1 MNPDGKMCAPEKDT
15 VRSLVEENAKLS
27 SEVIS
32 LLGITLKGDPST
44 VGDVESASSLLSD
57 VNDRLC
63 SSNYR
68 LREVIS
74 HLKEVL

>member
-1 MNPDGKMCAPEKDT
+1 MNEDMCVPEKDT

-32 LLGITLKGDPST
+32 LLGITLNGDPST
-44 VGDVESASSLLSD
+44 VESVESVGSLLSD
-57 VNDRLC
+57 VNDRLY

-68 LREVIS
+68 LREVIT